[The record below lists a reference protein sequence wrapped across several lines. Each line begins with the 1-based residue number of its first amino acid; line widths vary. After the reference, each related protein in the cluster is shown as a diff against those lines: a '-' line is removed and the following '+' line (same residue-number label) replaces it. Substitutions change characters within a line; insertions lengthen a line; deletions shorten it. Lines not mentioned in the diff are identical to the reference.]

1 MFSDTLTAK
10 DTRGS
15 GRDLVIALHASDVS
29 ARVFPPL
36 PSNPAPDRAP
46 LPEVRRSSPSS
57 FLSRVP
63 PLSQIKLSRSEIRPT
78 HDRCVFPLG
87 PNDV

>member
-15 GRDLVIALHASDVS
+15 GRDLVIALHASNVS

-36 PSNPAPDRAP
+36 RVIQRQI
-46 LPEVRRSSPSS
+46 VRHYPKFVGR
-57 FLSRVP
+57 R
-63 PLSQIKLSRSEIRPT
+63 
-78 HDRCVFPLG
+78 
-87 PNDV
+87 